1 MECYS
6 IMYVDPKAK
15 IARRAAQEIKPGQ
28 VVNLGIGIPTL
39 IPSFLPP
46 DLPLTI
52 HSENGIFGAGEVTAA
67 ADADRNLIDAGG
79 AYISTVPGASY
90 SDSALSFTLVRGGR
104 LDLTF
109 LGALEVSE
117 YGDLANWIIPGKFA
131 PGIGGAMELAQKARR
146 LVITTTHTTKKGEP
160 KILKKCTL
168 PLTASDCVKL
178 IITELAV
185 IAVRPS
191 GMILQEIAEETDL
204 ETVLLATEAP
214 LTVAD
219 NLLTF

>member
-1 MECYS
+1 MS
-6 IMYVDPKAK
+6 VNPKEK
-15 IARRAAQEIKPGQ
+15 IARRAAQEITAGQ

-39 IPSFLPP
+39 IPDFLPP
-46 DLPLTI
+46 DLPIII
-52 HSENGIFGAGEVTAA
+52 HSENGIIGAGEIAPA

-79 AYISTVPGASY
+79 SYISVVPGASY
-90 SDSALSFTLVRGGR
+90 CDSALSFALVRGGR

-117 YGDLANWIIPGKFA
+117 HGDLANWIIPGKFA

-146 LVITTTHTTKKGEP
+146 LVITTTHTTRKGEP

-168 PLTASDCVKL
+168 PLTASDCVKM

-185 IAVRPS
+185 IAVTPS
-191 GMILQEIAEETDL
+191 GMILKEIAEETDL
-204 ETVLLATEAP
+204 ETVLRATEAS

-219 NLLTF
+219 NLLRF

>member
-1 MECYS
+1 MS
-6 IMYVDPKAK
+6 VNPKKK
-15 IARRAAQEIKPGQ
+15 IARRAAQEITAGQ

-46 DLPLTI
+46 DLPITI
-52 HSENGIFGAGEVTAA
+52 HSENGIIGAGEITPA

-79 AYISTVPGASY
+79 SYISVVSGAAY
-90 SDSALSFTLVRGGR
+90 CDSALSFSLVRGGR

-117 YGDLANWIIPGKFA
+117 HGDLANWIIPGKFA

-146 LVITTTHTTKKGEP
+146 LVITTTHTTRKGEP
-160 KILKKCTL
+160 KLFKKCTL
-168 PLTASDCVKL
+168 PLTASDCVKM

-185 IAVRPS
+185 ITVSPS
-191 GMILQEIAEETDL
+191 GMILKEIAKETDL
-204 ETVLLATEAP
+204 ETVLRATEAS